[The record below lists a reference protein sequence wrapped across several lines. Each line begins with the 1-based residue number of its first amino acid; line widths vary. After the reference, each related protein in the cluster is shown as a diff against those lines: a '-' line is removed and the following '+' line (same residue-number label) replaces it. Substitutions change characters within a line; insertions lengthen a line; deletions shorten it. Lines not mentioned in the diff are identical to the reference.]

1 MSPTEEIN
9 NRFKVKIDESGLI
22 INIGEFHKNLDATV
36 MDDDIETYLITLNN
50 RIKNSNFPN
59 REELSHII
67 ESKLLEYQAA
77 KQDKMDNRE
86 SLRMMIEA
94 NEDLKKLGII
104 TTKAIDNDSNKDI
117 DYLTF
122 TNESGVTE
130 VLVCA
135 SSNTLND
142 YIKSNYDKISS
153 MTAKEVFHHF
163 KEYIHVDLRFVDPT
177 KEEDYKLLN
186 HGDEKFQDDE
196 ILSSEY
202 EEVKKYSDKYSIGCK
217 PEVTID
223 PNGERIYRLKDG
235 LFKFRTTENKREMV
249 ILKTPSINL
258 DDTNDLLAELD
269 GDAQE
274 YEVVDITPINTDKL
288 ALPVNYDEVPI
299 TSINEENINRVME
312 LIQKSDVYGAELTS
326 NELIEIDRMIKTLI
340 ESMVERVKG
349 NTNSELDMLLSDY
362 INKLIEKEE
371 NEELDENSENTLTDL
386 EREFIEKYNSK
397 MDYIKENNLDMR
409 KNKKLEL
416 ELPNK
421 GSESGIATIVML
433 LEIMLLA
440 LFVLLFSHI
449 DI

>member
-202 EEVKKYSDKYSIGCK
+202 EEVKKYSDKYSIRCK

-397 MDYIKENNLDMR
+397 MNYIKENNLDMR

>member
-269 GDAQE
+269 GDQQE

-397 MDYIKENNLDMR
+397 MNYIKENNLDMR

>member
-22 INIGEFHKNLDATV
+22 INIEEFHKNLDATV

-397 MDYIKENNLDMR
+397 MNYIKENNLDMR

>member
-86 SLRMMIEA
+86 SLRMMIET
-94 NEDLKKLGII
+94 NENLKKLGII

-235 LFKFRTTENKREMV
+235 LFKFRTTENKREMI

-397 MDYIKENNLDMR
+397 MNYIKENNLDMR

>member
-142 YIKSNYDKISS
+142 YIKNNYDKISS

-397 MDYIKENNLDMR
+397 MNYIKENNLDMR

-440 LFVLLFSHI
+440 LFLLLFSHI

>member
-269 GDAQE
+269 VDAQE

>member
-77 KQDKMDNRE
+77 RQDKMDNRE

-269 GDAQE
+269 VDAQE

>member
-22 INIGEFHKNLDATV
+22 INIGEFRKNLDATV

-397 MDYIKENNLDMR
+397 MNYIKENNLDMR

>member
-312 LIQKSDVYGAELTS
+312 LIQKSDIYGAELTS

-397 MDYIKENNLDMR
+397 MNYIKENNLDMR

>member
-397 MDYIKENNLDMR
+397 MNYIKENNLDMR

>member
-142 YIKSNYDKISS
+142 YIKNNYDKISS

-349 NTNSELDMLLSDY
+349 NTNSELDMLLIDY

-397 MDYIKENNLDMR
+397 MNYIKENNLDMR

-440 LFVLLFSHI
+440 LFLLLFSHI

>member
-1 MSPTEEIN
+1 MTPTEDIN

-22 INIGEFHKNLDATV
+22 VNIEEFHKNLDATI
-36 MDDDIETYLITLNN
+36 MDDSIETYLITLNN
-50 RIKNSNFPN
+50 RIKNSSFPN
-59 REELSHII
+59 RDELSHII
-67 ESKLLEYQAA
+67 ESKLLEYQSA
-77 KQDKMDNRE
+77 KKDKMDNRE

-177 KEEDYKLLN
+177 KEEDYNLLN
-186 HGDEKFQDDE
+186 HSDEKFQDDE

-202 EEVKKYSDKYSIGCK
+202 EEVRKYSEKYSIGCK

-274 YEVVDITPINTDKL
+274 YEVVDIAPINTDKQ
-288 ALPVNYDEVPI
+288 ALPVNYDEVSV

-312 LIQKSDVYGAELTS
+312 LIQKRDVYGAELTTE
-326 NELIEIDRMIKTLI
+326 ELMEIDKMIKTLI
-340 ESMVERVKG
+340 ESMVERIKG
-349 NTNSELDMLLSDY
+349 NNNSELDMLLSDY
-362 INKLIEKEE
+362 INKLSEKEE
-371 NEELDENSENTLTDL
+371 NRELDENSENALTDL

-397 MDYIKENNLDMR
+397 MNYIKENNLDMR

>member
-104 TTKAIDNDSNKDI
+104 TTQAIDNDSNKDI

-269 GDAQE
+269 GDQQE

-397 MDYIKENNLDMR
+397 MNYIKENNLDMR